1 MVYSMASCRGSGVF
15 CVKSLETALIRFPG
29 LNLLQLVQLLNVG
42 LNSLRLKSEPL
53 QRMRKAM
60 LVLTQRVFSPT
71 SRLLAA
77 ATLQNTLNQTLAHP
91 L

>member
-1 MVYSMASCRGSGVF
+1 MLLLNA
-15 CVKSLETALIRFPG
+15 G
-29 LNLLQLVQLLNVG
+29 LNF
-42 LNSLRLKSEPL
+42 LRLKSEPL

-91 L
+91 LYQLFDRSLTKGIVPSVKE